1 MPSLTGIGFLRAM
14 IPVLTLW
21 AQSDAFDG
29 ASLPRVLFDGAY
41 VVDHYALVLKGLVSI
56 LLIGFILTRVDA
68 PELGRVLGDT
78 SLPLL
83 LLACVL
89 NHFDRALQAGAF
101 NTATPTVVPKALVI
115 PEHNTSVESRTEFKR
130 NTRVPEGGFSLGED
144 GFEAYHF
151 EVMST
156 GSAPRNAVS
165 THRQWF
171 YIVGPDA

>member
-1 MPSLTGIGFLRAM
+1 MNFPTASFKAGRQRGGALIVGLVLLAVLTMLGVAGMKTSIMELTMAGNKQFSEDAFQAAETGI
-14 IPVLTLW
+14 
-21 AQSDAFDG
+21 
-29 ASLPRVLFDGAY
+29 
-41 VVDHYALVLKGLVSI
+41 
-56 LLIGFILTRVDA
+56 
-68 PELGRVLGDT
+68 
-78 SLPLL
+78 
-83 LLACVL
+83 
-89 NHFDRALQAGAF
+89 DRALQAGAF

-115 PEHNTSVESRTEFKR
+115 PAHNTAVESRTEFKR